1 VERRAIVVTRRLPGV
16 PWDDLA
22 KRFRAG
28 ASPPEET
35 MPRGEFL
42 ARARGASGILCT
54 LADRVDEELMDAAG
68 PSLSV
73 VSNFAVGV
81 NNVDVAG
88 ATRRG
93 IRVCN
98 TPDVLTDAT
107 ADLGFA
113 LLLSAARKVSD
124 ADRYLRE
131 GRWTGWDPWGFLG
144 VLIAGKTL
152 GIVGMGKI
160 GAAVARRSRGFSMKI
175 LYNNRRRLSPSAEAE
190 LAASYRDLDP
200 LLEESDF
207 VVLCVPL
214 TKETRGLI
222 SRERI
227 GKMKR
232 TAELAASYRDLDP
245 LLEESDFVVLCV
257 PLTKETRGLISR
269 ERIGKMKR
277 TAVLVNIARGEVV
290 DEEAVATALAQGRLF
305 GAGLDV
311 YEKEPRVNPL
321 LLSAPSA
328 VLLPH
333 LGSATGETREAMGRL
348 ATENLLAVLDGREP
362 PCPVN

>member
-1 VERRAIVVTRRLPGV
+1 MVERRTIVVTRRLPGV

-22 KRFRAG
+22 KRFRTG
-28 ASPPEET
+28 DPPKNGT
-35 MPRGEFL
+35 IPREEFL
-42 ARARGASGILCT
+42 GRARGASGILCT
-54 LADRVDEELMDAAG
+54 LADRVDAELMDAAG

-124 ADRYLRE
+124 ADRFVRA
-131 GRWTGWDPWGFLG
+131 GGWTGWDPWGFLG
-144 VLIAGKTL
+144 VPVAGKTL

-160 GAAVARRSRGFSMKI
+160 GIAVARRSRGFSMMV
-175 LYNNRRRLSPSAEAE
+175 LYHNRRRIPPSEEAG
-190 LAASYRDLDP
+190 LGASYRDLDA

-214 TKETRGLI
+214 TAETRGL
-222 SRERI
+222 
-227 GKMKR
+227 
-232 TAELAASYRDLDP
+232 
-245 LLEESDFVVLCV
+245 
-257 PLTKETRGLISR
+257 
-269 ERIGKMKR
+269 
-277 TAVLVNIARGEVV
+277 
-290 DEEAVATALAQGRLF
+290 
-305 GAGLDV
+305 
-311 YEKEPRVNPL
+311 
-321 LLSAPSA
+321 
-328 VLLPH
+328 
-333 LGSATGETREAMGRL
+333 
-348 ATENLLAVLDGREP
+348 
-362 PCPVN
+362 

>member
-1 VERRAIVVTRRLPGV
+1 MERRTIVVTRRLPGV

-22 KRFRAG
+22 VRFRAG
-28 ASPPEET
+28 DPPGEGT
-35 MPRGEFL
+35 MPREAFL

-54 LADRVDEELMDAAG
+54 LADRVDEELMEAAG

-124 ADRYLRE
+124 ADRFVRA
-131 GRWTGWDPWGFLG
+131 GSWTGWDPWGLLG
-144 VLIAGKTL
+144 VPVAGKTL

-160 GAAVARRSRGFSMKI
+160 GSAVARRSRGFSMKV
-175 LYNNRRRLSPSAEAE
+175 LYHNRRRIPPSKEAE
-190 LAASYRDLDP
+190 LGASYRDLDA

-214 TKETRGLI
+214 TPETRGLL
-222 SRERI
+222 SAERL
-227 GKMKR
+227 GR
-232 TAELAASYRDLDP
+232 
-245 LLEESDFVVLCV
+245 
-257 PLTKETRGLISR
+257 
-269 ERIGKMKR
+269 MKR
-277 TAVLVNIARGEVV
+277 TAVLVNIARGKVV
-290 DEEAVATALAQGRLF
+290 DEEAVATALAEGRLF

-311 YEKEPRVNPL
+311 FEKEPRIHPK

-348 ATENLLAVLDGREP
+348 ATENLLAVLEGREP

>member
-1 VERRAIVVTRRLPGV
+1 MERRTIVVTRRLPGV
-16 PWDDLA
+16 PWYDLA
-22 KRFRAG
+22 SRFRAG
-28 ASPPEET
+28 DPPTEGT
-35 MPRGEFL
+35 MPREEFL
-42 ARARGASGILCT
+42 ARARGSSGVLST
-54 LADRVDEELMDAAG
+54 LADRVDAELMDAAG
-68 PSLSV
+68 PSLVV

-124 ADRYLRE
+124 ADRFVRA
-131 GRWTGWDPWGFLG
+131 GGWTGWDPWGFLG
-144 VLIAGKTL
+144 VPVAGKTL
-152 GIVGMGKI
+152 GIVGLGKI
-160 GAAVARRSRGFSMKI
+160 GAAVARRSRGFSMKV
-175 LYNNRRRLSPSAEAE
+175 LYHNRRRIPPSEEAE
-190 LAASYRDLDP
+190 LAASYRDLDA
-200 LLEESDF
+200 LLAESDF

-214 TKETRGLI
+214 TPETRGLI
-222 SRERI
+222 SAERL
-227 GKMKR
+227 GR
-232 TAELAASYRDLDP
+232 
-245 LLEESDFVVLCV
+245 
-257 PLTKETRGLISR
+257 
-269 ERIGKMKR
+269 MKR

-290 DEEAVATALAQGRLF
+290 DEEAVAETLAEGRLF
-305 GAGLDV
+305 AAGLDV
-311 YEKEPRVNPL
+311 YEREPRIHPR

-348 ATENLLAVLDGREP
+348 ATQNLLAVLDGREP

>member
-1 VERRAIVVTRRLPGV
+1 
-16 PWDDLA
+16 
-22 KRFRAG
+22 
-28 ASPPEET
+28 
-35 MPRGEFL
+35 
-42 ARARGASGILCT
+42 
-54 LADRVDEELMDAAG
+54 MDAAG
-68 PSLSV
+68 PSLAV

-124 ADRYLRE
+124 ADRFVRA
-131 GRWTGWDPWGFLG
+131 GSWTGWDPWGFLG
-144 VLIAGKTL
+144 VPVAGKTL

-160 GAAVARRSRGFSMKI
+160 GAAVVRRSSGFSMKV
-175 LYNNRRRLSPSAEAE
+175 LYHNRRRIPPSEEAG
-190 LAASYRDLDP
+190 LGASFRDLDA
-200 LLEESDF
+200 LLAESDF

-214 TKETRGLI
+214 TPETRGLI
-222 SRERI
+222 STERL
-227 GKMKR
+227 GR
-232 TAELAASYRDLDP
+232 
-245 LLEESDFVVLCV
+245 
-257 PLTKETRGLISR
+257 
-269 ERIGKMKR
+269 MKR
-277 TAVLVNIARGEVV
+277 TAVLVNISRGEVV
-290 DEEAVATALAQGRLF
+290 DEEAVATALAEGRLF

-311 YEKEPRVNPL
+311 FEKEPRVHPRM
-321 LLSAPSA
+321 LSAPST

-362 PCPVN
+362 PSPVN

>member
-1 VERRAIVVTRRLPGV
+1 
-16 PWDDLA
+16 
-22 KRFRAG
+22 
-28 ASPPEET
+28 
-35 MPRGEFL
+35 M
-42 ARARGASGILCT
+42 
-54 LADRVDEELMDAAG
+54 
-68 PSLSV
+68 
-73 VSNFAVGV
+73 GV

-124 ADRYLRE
+124 ADRFVRA
-131 GRWTGWDPWGFLG
+131 GSWTGWDPWGLLG
-144 VLIAGKTL
+144 VPVAGKTL

-160 GAAVARRSRGFSMKI
+160 GSAVARRSRGFSMKV
-175 LYNNRRRLSPSAEAE
+175 LYHNRRRIPPSKEAE
-190 LAASYRDLDP
+190 LGASYRDLDA

-214 TKETRGLI
+214 TPETRGLL
-222 SRERI
+222 SAERL
-227 GKMKR
+227 GR
-232 TAELAASYRDLDP
+232 
-245 LLEESDFVVLCV
+245 
-257 PLTKETRGLISR
+257 
-269 ERIGKMKR
+269 MKR
-277 TAVLVNIARGEVV
+277 TAVLVNIARGKVV
-290 DEEAVATALAQGRLF
+290 DEEAVATALAEGRLF

-311 YEKEPRVNPL
+311 FEKEPRIHPK

-348 ATENLLAVLDGREP
+348 ATENLLAVLEGREP
-362 PCPVN
+362 PCPVNRSRSPSGGGCPWGRSSRSGRRGPGRRRRPGRPRPPSR

>member
-1 VERRAIVVTRRLPGV
+1 VVRRTIVITRRLPGV

-22 KRFRAG
+22 KKFRAG
-28 ASPPEET
+28 DPPTEGT
-35 MPRGEFL
+35 MPREEFL

-54 LADRVDEELMDAAG
+54 LADRVDAELMDAAG
-68 PSLSV
+68 PSLAV

-124 ADRYLRE
+124 ADRFVRA
-131 GRWTGWDPWGFLG
+131 GGWTGWDPWGFLG
-144 VLIAGKTL
+144 VPVAGKTL

-160 GAAVARRSRGFSMKI
+160 GAAVARRSRGFPMKV
-175 LYNNRRRLSPSAEAE
+175 LYHNRRRIPPSEEAE
-190 LAASYRDLDP
+190 LAAAYRDLDA
-200 LLEESDF
+200 LLAESDF

-214 TKETRGLI
+214 TPETRGLI
-222 SRERI
+222 STERL
-227 GKMKR
+227 GR
-232 TAELAASYRDLDP
+232 
-245 LLEESDFVVLCV
+245 
-257 PLTKETRGLISR
+257 
-269 ERIGKMKR
+269 MKR
-277 TAVLVNIARGEVV
+277 TAVLVNIARGEIV
-290 DEEAVATALAQGRLF
+290 DDEAVATALAEGRLF
-305 GAGLDV
+305 GAGFDV
-311 YEKEPRVNPL
+311 FEKEPLVHPK

-333 LGSATGETREAMGRL
+333 LGSATGEAREGMGRL

>member
-1 VERRAIVVTRRLPGV
+1 MERRAIVVTRRLPGV

-28 ASPPEET
+28 VPPGEGT
-35 MPRGEFL
+35 MSREEFL

-54 LADRVDEELMDAAG
+54 LADRVDAELMDTAG

-93 IRVCN
+93 IRICN

-124 ADRYLRE
+124 ADRFVRA
-131 GRWTGWDPWGFLG
+131 GGWTGWDPWGFLG
-144 VLIAGKTL
+144 VPVAGKTL

-160 GAAVARRSRGFSMKI
+160 GAGVARRSRGFSMKV
-175 LYNNRRRLSPSAEAE
+175 LYHNRRRIPPSEEAG
-190 LAASYRDLDP
+190 LAASYRDLDT
-200 LLEESDF
+200 LLAESDF

-214 TKETRGLI
+214 TPETRGLI
-222 SRERI
+222 STERL
-227 GKMKR
+227 GR
-232 TAELAASYRDLDP
+232 
-245 LLEESDFVVLCV
+245 
-257 PLTKETRGLISR
+257 
-269 ERIGKMKR
+269 MKR

-290 DEEAVATALAQGRLF
+290 DEEAVAAALAEGRLF

-311 YEKEPRVNPL
+311 FEKEPRVHPR
-321 LLSAPSA
+321 LLSVPSA